1 LRNTSKS
8 VEIFKQKLPLLNEIK
23 QLIYREDY
31 KLSKPDGECY
41 ELAKKMYY
49 KNEKYTIGIED
60 SLVGYNSVKQITDV
74 VFVYNNYTIFKSNDC
89 YIFDDY
95 DLLIK

>member
-41 ELAKKMYY
+41 ELAKKKYY
-49 KNEKYTIGIED
+49 KNEKYIIGFED
-60 SLVGYNSVKQITDV
+60 SMVEYTTLKQYTDS
-74 VFVYNNYTIFKSNDC
+74 I
-89 YIFDDY
+89 YIH
-95 DLLIK
+95 K